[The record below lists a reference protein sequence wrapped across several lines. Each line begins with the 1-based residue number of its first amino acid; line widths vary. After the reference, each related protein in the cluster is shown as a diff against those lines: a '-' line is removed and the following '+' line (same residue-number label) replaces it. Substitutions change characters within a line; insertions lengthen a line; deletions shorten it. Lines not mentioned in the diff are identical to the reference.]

1 MGLNLLLNIGL
12 QLFQLKPSKGDAL
25 LEFMSLVTTLHGFEF
40 RNSSLVN
47 CFHFS
52 LDFVEGLGKLDVC
65 LFVCLD
71 YVFLQLISF
80 KFWAVLR
87 II

>member
-12 QLFQLKPSKGDAL
+12 QLFQLKPPQDDAL
-25 LEFMSLVTTLHGFEF
+25 LKFMSLVTTLHGFEF

-52 LDFVEGLGKLDVC
+52 LDFVECLVKLDVC